1 MSAVISEQCLYAIPI
16 TAYIST
22 DLEIFRMLLIILH
35 CRVSFSA
42 QQACCWTLFTHFL
55 NCLHLLYV
63 HKNRRPLD
71 YSIRALAIYTVYG
84 LSLALSVCFFHF
96 TSVWT
101 QTAVCR
107 HFSTTKMC
115 RLQLIENAMLIFF
128 LCLYIYFNLCNVK
141 EYIGNV
147 SDIFVFT
154 LWISKTLN
162 RPFGLQV
169 NVINEMDLFSM
180 HSNHWH

>member
-1 MSAVISEQCLYAIPI
+1 MNIGVPLPWQISKRTSDSIALAGKNVCCERKKSNELIYIFFCFLSLHHISSPSSLLISLDVFVVFCVHCLIYYGKMSAVISEQCLYAIPI

-55 NCLHLLYV
+55 NCLHLFYV

-96 TSVWT
+96 TSV
-101 QTAVCR
+101 
-107 HFSTTKMC
+107 
-115 RLQLIENAMLIFF
+115 
-128 LCLYIYFNLCNVK
+128 
-141 EYIGNV
+141 
-147 SDIFVFT
+147 
-154 LWISKTLN
+154 
-162 RPFGLQV
+162 
-169 NVINEMDLFSM
+169 
-180 HSNHWH
+180 

>member
-128 LCLYIYFNLCNVK
+128 CVCTFILIYAM
-141 EYIGNV
+141 
-147 SDIFVFT
+147 
-154 LWISKTLN
+154 SKNILETFLIYSCSHFEFQ
-162 RPFGLQV
+162 R
-169 NVINEMDLFSM
+169 
-180 HSNHWH
+180 HSIDRLVCK

>member
-22 DLEIFRMLLIILH
+22 DLEIFWMLLIILH

-71 YSIRALAIYTVYG
+71 YSIRALAIYTVS
-84 LSLALSVCFFHF
+84 LSLSLCVFF
-96 TSVWT
+96 TSHLCERKQLFVGIFRRQKCVACNLSRMQCWFFFC
-101 QTAVCR
+101 VCTFILIYAMSKNILETFLIYSCSHFEFQR
-107 HFSTTKMC
+107 HSID
-115 RLQLIENAMLIFF
+115 RLV
-128 LCLYIYFNLCNVK
+128 CK
-141 EYIGNV
+141 
-147 SDIFVFT
+147 
-154 LWISKTLN
+154 
-162 RPFGLQV
+162 
-169 NVINEMDLFSM
+169 
-180 HSNHWH
+180 